1 MHRVIRQ
8 SRSLAWALPFL
19 FASAACSPERTTIR
33 IALTTNETTPI
44 VLDALNL
51 ASENGGTRSPN
62 QTITTGKQFTV
73 QSGKTE
79 TFVLLFDKQ
88 RTGPISIFVD
98 GFLNGERVA
107 KGEGAGSIVA
117 GKNSDV
123 TIVMTEADPL
133 PVADLAATADAAPV
147 DGGGSD

>member
-1 MHRVIRQ
+1 MHRMI
-8 SRSLAWALPFL
+8 RSLAWALPVMFV
-19 FASAACSPERTTIR
+19 ATACSPERTTIR
-33 IALTTNETTPI
+33 IALTTNEATPL

-98 GFLNGERVA
+98 GFLDGVRVA

-123 TIVMTEADPL
+123 TIVMTKADPL
-133 PVADLAATADAAPV
+133 PIADLAATADAAPV
-147 DGGGSD
+147 DGGGTD